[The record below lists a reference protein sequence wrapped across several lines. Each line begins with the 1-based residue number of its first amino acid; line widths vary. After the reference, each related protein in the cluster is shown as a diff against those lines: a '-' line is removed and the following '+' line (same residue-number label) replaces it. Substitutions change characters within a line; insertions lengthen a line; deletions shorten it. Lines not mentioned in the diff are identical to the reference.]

1 MPFPFS
7 GRPVLVTGGA
17 GFIGSHVAD
26 RLLEE
31 GCEVHV
37 LDDLS
42 GGVRENVPEGATFHE
57 LDIRSSEAAALFE
70 EHHFAALCHLAAQ
83 MDVRKSVAD
92 PTFDAQ
98 VNVLG
103 LLNLLEAGREAGL
116 EKVTFA
122 STGGAIYGEPDPAV
136 NDGGPQPESHPTR
149 PMSPY
154 GITKL
159 VSEHYLRFY
168 HQTHGLEYA
177 ALRFGNVYG
186 PRQNPH
192 GEAGVVAIF
201 AQRLLRGE
209 PITINGPGEQT
220 RDYVYVEDVVR
231 AFVAGLAHDGSGI
244 YNVGTGVETSVNE
257 LFTHINA
264 FTGAGADE
272 NHGPAKPGEQQRSV
286 LDVSHARDVL
296 DWEPQV
302 DVAEGLSE
310 TVDWFREQEAL

>member
-1 MPFPFS
+1 MAFSFS

-31 GCEVHV
+31 GCEVHIV
-37 LDDLS
+37 DDLS

-57 LDIRSSEAAALFE
+57 LDIRSPEVAELFA
-70 EHHFAALCHLAAQ
+70 EHEFAALCHLAAQ

-92 PTFDAQ
+92 PRFDAD

-103 LLNLLEAGREAGL
+103 LLNLLEAGRKAGL
-116 EKVTFA
+116 EKVAFA
-122 STGGAIYGEPDPAV
+122 STGGAIYGEPDPTV
-136 NDGGPQPESHPTR
+136 NGGGPQPESHPTR

-168 HQTHGLEYA
+168 AQTYGLDYA

-209 PITINGPGEQT
+209 PVTINGEGTQT
-220 RDYVYVEDVVR
+220 RDYVFVGDVVR
-231 AFVAGLAHDGSGI
+231 AFVAALGRDGSGVF
-244 YNVGTGVETSVNE
+244 NVGTGVETDVNA
-257 LFTHINA
+257 LFRHINH
-264 FTGAGADE
+264 FTGADAE
-272 NHGPAKPGEQQRSV
+272 EVHGPAKPGEQQRSV
-286 LDVSHARDVL
+286 LDISHTSEAL
-296 DWEPQV
+296 DWRPEV
-302 DVAEGLSE
+302 DVETGLGR
-310 TVDWFREQEAL
+310 TVEWFKDREVG